1 MTARSPSRS
10 SAARTFAP
18 PVAWTCLV
26 LVATSLP
33 GTAVPASGPAGLDKL
48 LHFGLYLV
56 LAALWSAAARRSRA
70 AGHGADG
77 TRGGLGVGWL
87 LVPGLAIFAGLD
99 ELHQAWIPGR
109 SPSPA
114 DWAAD
119 LAGIAVGMWL
129 EARRAGTGRS
139 GRVEDPHR
147 RSRDGG

>member
-1 MTARSPSRS
+1 VTAPIPSRR

-48 LHFGLYLV
+48 FHFGIYLV
-56 LAALWSAAARRSRA
+56 LAALWSAAARRSRP
-70 AGHGADG
+70 AGRGAEG
-77 TRGGLGVGWL
+77 TRRGLGVGWL